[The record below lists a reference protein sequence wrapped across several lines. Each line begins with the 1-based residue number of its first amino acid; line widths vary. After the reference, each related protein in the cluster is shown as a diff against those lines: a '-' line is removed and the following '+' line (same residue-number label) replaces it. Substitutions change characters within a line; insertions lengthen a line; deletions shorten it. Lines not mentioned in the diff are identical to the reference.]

1 MAVSTNQRGGTVR
14 MRFRYRPPNLNI
26 ILFKWPTA
34 RSIILDMIPINRV
47 ARCYCYRPDA
57 RRRLGIDALTTPYGV
72 PAVICGVASAAEVVE
87 GFHVI
92 GRTYRNPWTVVGIC
106 LDRPSPHLLRC
117 YKACADIVGVID
129 IVLRGATNPDSINIK
144 NAGIVIAI
152 NGDFATWVAGCLLGI
167 IRRFAPS
174 SYRVCAGVKY
184 RIGYITWSN
193 TAFSDS
199 CRYDMNIVSGIYS
212 SMNPR

>member
-1 MAVSTNQRGGTVR
+1 VVAVNRITSGYRDRAENCRGFV
-14 MRFRYRPPNLNI
+14 
-26 ILFKWPTA
+26 
-34 RSIILDMIPINRV
+34 IN
-47 ARCYCYRPDA
+47 AFA
-57 RRRLGIDALTTPYGV
+57 TPYPI
-72 PAVICGVASAAEVVE
+72 PAVVCGVASGAEVVE